1 LDGDE
6 NELRSRAAPL
16 FGSDTIG
23 YVDAMVAWPEMAH
36 GIVALNVEKLAM
48 AQRLKR
54 GRGDVVIFRMN
65 D

>member
-1 LDGDE
+1 
-6 NELRSRAAPL
+6 
-16 FGSDTIG
+16 
-23 YVDAMVAWPEMAH
+23 MVAWPEMAH